1 MAHPAR
7 FHPWA
12 CLLATAWL
20 LVGCVQPLQRQ
31 LDAPVDPSV
40 CSAGLSPA
48 DNTRLAGIEQV
59 LRDGKAYAALA
70 QLDAMRLDAPG
81 VQLARAE
88 SLRRIDRSAEAS
100 ALYSQLLTG
109 CLRGRAHHGLGL
121 LLAQQGRLPD
131 ALRHLQSA
139 RASDPTDVRVR
150 NDLGYALLLSN
161 RLEEARFE
169 FLTVLDLSPRDPRA
183 ARNLVL
189 LTLREGRPDKA
200 RELSG
205 RLGLDTATFERLG
218 QQATSQA
225 PWSALGDSAGV
236 ASSPALTSAPTPTP
250 APTLPPT
257 ATAPPSSAS
266 DVKGPAP

>member
-1 MAHPAR
+1 MAHPTR
-7 FHPWA
+7 FHLWA
-12 CLLATAWL
+12 LLLAPAL
-20 LVGCVQPLQRQ
+20 LSGCVQPLQRQ
-31 LDAPVDPSV
+31 HDAPVDPTV
-40 CSAGLSPA
+40 CNAGLSPA

-59 LRDGKAYAALA
+59 LRDGKPYAALA
-70 QLDAMRLDAPG
+70 QLDAMRLDVPG

-88 SLRRIDRSAEAS
+88 ALRRIDRSAEAS
-100 ALYSQLLTG
+100 ALYGQLLTG

-169 FLTVLDLSPRDPRA
+169 FLTVLDLSPREPRA

-200 RELSG
+200 RELSS
-205 RLGLDTATFERLG
+205 RLGLDTTAFERLG
-218 QQATSQA
+218 QQATLQP

-236 ASSPALTSAPTPTP
+236 VASPVLTSVPTP
-250 APTLPPT
+250 APTST
-257 ATAPPSSAS
+257 TPPSSAS